1 MNRVNPLALASVGVF
16 AVFGS
21 LAIDR
26 LDSALF
32 VMGAY
37 LLFAV
42 LFVRRWKYL
51 LITLGFAGLV
61 ALAVAYSTWRLV
73 GNDLELAAIAGLRI
87 MILAWPG
94 SVVAGLIDPM
104 RLGDYLSQNLSLPSK
119 FVVATSSAGM
129 QLGSLTNNW
138 EQLGHTRRARG
149 VDQTGFRKITAALN
163 RAFALFV
170 SALRQATEQAILFDA
185 RGFARAKNR
194 SWAQPAVWTLP
205 DWATLG
211 VGFVLGNLAWLA
223 KIFVL

>member
-26 LDSALF
+26 LDIALF

-37 LLFAV
+37 ILFAA

-51 LITLGFAGLV
+51 LITLGFAGLA
-61 ALAVAYSTWRLV
+61 ALAVAYSTWRLA
-73 GNDLELAAIAGLRI
+73 GNDLELAAIAGFRI

-94 SVVAGLIDPM
+94 AVVAGLIDPM
-104 RLGDYLSQNLSLPSK
+104 RLGDYLAQNLSLPPK

-129 QLGSLTNNW
+129 QLGSLTKNW
-138 EQLGHTRRARG
+138 EQLGHARRARG

-163 RAFALFV
+163 LAFALFV
-170 SALRQATEQAILFDA
+170 SALRQATEQAILFDS
-185 RGFARAKNR
+185 RGFAHARDRTWAERA
-194 SWAQPAVWTLP
+194 QWTVP
-205 DWATLG
+205 DWVTLG
-211 VGFVLGNLAWLA
+211 VGFGLASLAPVLRVFMN
-223 KIFVL
+223 